1 MQAVNENSK
10 RRKMETIY
18 LDNNATTAISP
29 EVLNEMLPYLKELYG
44 NPSSI
49 HSFGR
54 NLYYKIEQAREKVA
68 LLIGAEP
75 EEIIFTSC
83 GTESDNTA
91 ITSAIQLDENKR
103 HIVTTQ
109 VEHPAVLNFVKH
121 LERKGYKATYL
132 PVDRTG
138 KLNIDALMNVID
150 DDTAIVSIMY
160 ANNETGVIFPI
171 AEIGVICRERGIL
184 FHTDAVQAVGKVPI
198 DVKKLG
204 VDMLS
209 MSGHKLHAP
218 KGIGVL
224 YVKKGCKFF
233 PYLLGG
239 HQEYGQRA
247 GTENL
252 ASIVALGKACELAL
266 KNIACEQTSV
276 AELRDLLEL
285 NLTNKCSDI
294 FINGCDSERLSNT
307 LNVSFSHVDSEA
319 LLLRLDKYGI
329 CASAGSA
336 CSSGSSEPSHVL
348 RALGVPDVAINGSI
362 RFSLSRYTKAEEI
375 NTVIE
380 ILPGIINDLRAGS
393 FVGAQC
399 IAPGK
404 KRPPKEIVIP
414 A

>member
-1 MQAVNENSK
+1 
-10 RRKMETIY
+10 
-18 LDNNATTAISP
+18 
-29 EVLNEMLPYLKELYG
+29 MLPYLKESYG
-44 NPSSI
+44 NPSSS

-91 ITSAIQLDENKR
+91 IRSAIQMDENKR
-103 HIVTTQ
+103 HIITTQ
-109 VEHPAVLNFVKH
+109 VEHPAVLNLVKH
-121 LERKGYKATYL
+121 LERKEYKATYL
-132 PVDRTG
+132 PVDRAG
-138 KLNIDALMNVID
+138 KLNIDAFMNAVD
-150 DDTAIVSIMY
+150 DATAIVSIMY

-171 AEIGVICRERGIL
+171 AEIGAMCRERGIL
-184 FHTDAVQAVGKVPI
+184 FHTDAVQAVGKVPM

-224 YVKKGCKFF
+224 YVRKGCKFF

-239 HQEYGQRA
+239 HQEYGHRA

-266 KNIACEQTSV
+266 ENIAREQTDV
-276 AELRDLLEL
+276 ARLRNLLEM
-285 NLTNKCSDI
+285 NLKNKCSGI
-294 FINGCDSERLSNT
+294 YINGYDSERLSNT
-307 LNVSFSHVDSEA
+307 LNISFLNVDSEA
-319 LLLRLDKYGI
+319 FLHRLDKYGI

-336 CSSGSSEPSHVL
+336 CSSGSSKPSHVL
-348 RALGVPDVAINGSI
+348 RAMGVPDAAIHGSI
-362 RFSLSRYTKAEEI
+362 RFSLSRYTTVEEV
-375 NTVIE
+375 NTVMD
-380 ILPGIINDLRAGS
+380 ILPGIINELRAS
-393 FVGAQC
+393 SSKKVGDVME
-399 IAPGK
+399 
-404 KRPPKEIVIP
+404 RSLVV
-414 A
+414 

>member
-1 MQAVNENSK
+1 MSMK
-10 RRKMETIY
+10 TIY
-18 LDNNATTAISP
+18 LDNNATTAVSP
-29 EVLNEMLPYLKELYG
+29 EVLNEMLPYLGELYG
-44 NPSSI
+44 NPSSG

-54 NLYYKIEQAREKVA
+54 NLYYKIEEARKNVA

-91 ITSAIQLDENKR
+91 ITSAIQSDENRR
-103 HIVTTQ
+103 HIITTQ
-109 VEHPAVLNFVKH
+109 VEHPAILNFVKN
-121 LERKGYKATYL
+121 LERKGYTSTYL
-132 PVDRTG
+132 PVDRNG
-138 KLNIDALMNVID
+138 KLNVDAFMNAID
-150 DDTAIVSIMY
+150 DDTAIVSVMY

-171 AEIGVICRERGIL
+171 TEICAVCRERGIL

-198 DVKKLG
+198 DVKRLG

-224 YVKKGCKFF
+224 YVRKGCKFF

-252 ASIVALGKACELAL
+252 ASIVALGKASELAL
-266 KNIACEQTSV
+266 ENIAREQTSV
-276 AELRDLLEL
+276 AGLRDLLEL
-285 NLTNKCSDI
+285 NLKSTCPDI
-294 FINGCDSERLSNT
+294 CVNGCDSERLANTSNI
-307 LNVSFSHVDSEA
+307 SFSLVDSEA
-319 LLLRLDKYGI
+319 LLHRLDTYGI

-348 RALGVPDVAINGSI
+348 RAMGVPDVAIHGSI
-362 RFSLSRYTKAEEI
+362 RFSLSRYTTVEEV
-375 NTVIE
+375 NTVTDI
-380 ILPGIINDLRAGS
+380 IPGIINELRA
-393 FVGAQC
+393 
-399 IAPGK
+399 
-404 KRPPKEIVIP
+404 
-414 A
+414 

>member
-1 MQAVNENSK
+1 MK
-10 RRKMETIY
+10 TIY

-29 EVLNEMLPYLKELYG
+29 EVLNEMLPYLKESYG
-44 NPSSI
+44 NPSSS

-54 NLYYKIEQAREKVA
+54 NLYYKIEQAREMVA

-91 ITSAIQLDENKR
+91 MRSAIQMDENKR
-103 HIVTTQ
+103 HIITTQ
-109 VEHPAVLNFVKH
+109 VEHPAILNLVKH
-121 LERKGYKATYL
+121 LERKRYKATYL
-132 PVDRTG
+132 PVDTAG
-138 KLNIDALMNVID
+138 KLDIDAFKNALD

-171 AEIGVICRERGIL
+171 AEIGAMCRERGIL
-184 FHTDAVQAVGKVPI
+184 FHTDAVQAVGKIPM

-224 YVKKGCKFF
+224 YVRKGCKFF
-233 PYLLGG
+233 PSLLGG

-252 ASIVALGKACELAL
+252 ASIVALGKASELAL
-266 KNIACEQTSV
+266 ENISCEQTSV
-276 AELRDLLEL
+276 AGLRNLLEM
-285 NLTNKCSDI
+285 NLKNKSSDI
-294 FINGCDSERLSNT
+294 YINGYDSERLSNT
-307 LNVSFSHVDSEA
+307 SNISFSHVDGEA
-319 LLLRLDKYGI
+319 LLHRLDTYGI

-336 CSSGSSEPSHVL
+336 CSSGSSKPSHVL
-348 RALGVPDVAINGSI
+348 RAMGVPDAAIHGSI
-362 RFSLSRYTKAEEI
+362 RFSLSRYTTGEEV
-375 NTVIE
+375 NTVID
-380 ILPGIINDLRAGS
+380 IIPGIINELRAGS
-393 FVGAQC
+393 S
-399 IAPGK
+399 K
-404 KRPPKEIVIP
+404 KVRYAMERSLVI
-414 A
+414 